1 MTSVKSITG
10 RAMLVGIVASLL
22 PLYGTGFS
30 QESAQ
35 SAPASGVAT
44 PDSRLPC
51 PPDAKVDEDV
61 KLIRAAY
68 EAAYDNAKDTGEPDP
83 LIEQLVGLSNETPD
97 PAKKY
102 ALLFTFSGCI
112 GTRNGLQKN
121 AIGMPI
127 ELKRELRL
135 WWRDRKRKRSPQ
147 EPCTERG
154 DEACQCTAHG

>member
-83 LIEQLVGLSNETPD
+83 AFASAMKAYSTECLVAVDKLMLEVTGMAGGYRRGSPGSALARIGALFSILS
-97 PAKKY
+97 
-102 ALLFTFSGCI
+102 
-112 GTRNGLQKN
+112 R
-121 AIGMPI
+121 
-127 ELKRELRL
+127 
-135 WWRDRKRKRSPQ
+135 
-147 EPCTERG
+147 
-154 DEACQCTAHG
+154 